1 MPGVFDQA
9 AVDRVQQANSIIDV
23 VGEYVSLVKKGREM
37 VGLCPFHDDHQPS
50 LRVNE
55 AKQIFKC
62 FACGAG
68 GDVLKFVQMR
78 EGLTFPQAIERLA
91 ERAGIQLAR
100 SARGPGEHARQQGDP
115 MSLAKANDWAA
126 RFFEGC
132 LADRSGGRAARDYV
146 ASRQITAE
154 SLGRWRL
161 GYAPASGVGL
171 AEAASKRAI
180 PRTLLLAAGLVTAA
194 GQDRFV
200 NRLMFPIAD
209 ATGRVIG
216 FGGRTMSGDGAKYVN
231 SPATALFDKSNCL
244 YGLAQARQGIVGC
257 QTAVV
262 VEGYTDCIMAHQHGC
277 TNVVATL
284 GTSLTS
290 AHGRILRRYAK
301 RVVLLF
307 DGDTAGEA
315 ASHRALDVC
324 LKERIDIRV
333 ATVPGGED
341 PCEYLASHG
350 KEGLEQVIQ
359 GAVDVFAFKWE
370 QLTQR
375 FGSDDTLSGRRA
387 ALEEFL
393 QTLATSVWAGQMS
406 VVDRGLIVNRLS
418 GVLGI
423 EGRQIDADLRRR
435 VEALA
440 GAASRGKDGTAGG
453 EEHLDQGLA
462 AVAQREVLEALL
474 NDPSLFVRVRPQITA
489 EAFSVSPLREVAA
502 AVFARLE
509 QAGAET
515 SAESLVQQI
524 LARTDSIEVAR
535 VVSGLAQAGERKGNH
550 LSRLEGAMEVLAGS
564 ASNPSQRSV
573 ADALGGR
580 AGKRNLHR
588 LGMIE

>member
-9 AVDRVQQANSIIDV
+9 AVDRVQQANNIIDV
-23 VGEYVSLVKKGREM
+23 VSEYVSLVKKGREM
-37 VGLCPFHDDHQPS
+37 VGLCPFHEDHRPS
-50 LRVNE
+50 LSVNE
-55 AKQIFKC
+55 TKQIFKC

-91 ERAGIQLAR
+91 QRAGIVLAPSSRRSGDPRRQENEPTSLAR
-100 SARGPGEHARQQGDP
+100 V
-115 MSLAKANDWAA
+115 NDWAA

-132 LADRSGGRAARDYV
+132 LADPVEGRSTREYI
-146 ASRQITAE
+146 ASRLITPD
-154 SLGRWRL
+154 SVKRWRL
-161 GYAPASGVGL
+161 GWAPASGGGLVEAARKRGIPGSLLQGAGL
-171 AEAASKRAI
+171 ATTS
-180 PRTLLLAAGLVTAA
+180 

-200 NRLMFPIAD
+200 NRLMFPITD
-209 ATGRVIG
+209 VTGRVIG
-216 FGGRTMSGDGAKYVN
+216 FGGRTLSGDGAKYVN
-231 SPATALFDKSNCL
+231 SPATVLFDKSHCL
-244 YGLAQARQGIVGC
+244 YGLAQARPGIVNG

-277 TNVVATL
+277 THVVATL
-284 GTSLTS
+284 GTSLTP
-290 AHGRILRRYAK
+290 AHGQILRRYAK

-324 LKERIDIRV
+324 LKERIDIQI

-350 KEGLEQVIQ
+350 KEGLDQVIR
-359 GAVDVFAFKWE
+359 GAVDVFAFKWG
-370 QLTQR
+370 QLAER
-375 FGSDDTLSGRRA
+375 FRSDDTLAGRRA

-393 QTLATSVWAGQMS
+393 QTLAVSAWAGQMS

-418 GVLGI
+418 GILGI

-440 GAASRGKDGTAGG
+440 VRSSRAKDVQAGPA
-453 EEHLDQGLA
+453 ETLDQGLVA
-462 AVAQREVLEALL
+462 GAQREVLEVLL
-474 NDPSLFVRVRPQITA
+474 NDPSLFVRVRSQITA
-489 EAFSVSPLREVAA
+489 DSFTVSPLREVAA

-509 QAGAET
+509 QAGSET
-515 SAESLVQQI
+515 SAQSLVRQV
-524 LARTDSIEVAR
+524 LARTESIEIAGI
-535 VVSGLAQAGERKGNH
+535 VSGLAEAGERKGNP
-550 LSRLEGAMEVLAGS
+550 LSRLEGAMEVLARAATGPARPS
-564 ASNPSQRSV
+564 AAAGP
-573 ADALGGR
+573 GGR
-580 AGKRNLHR
+580 VSLGNRHT